1 MLMVVDV
8 FGNLWANDEGVD
20 EDYVEDDEQE

>member
-1 MLMVVDV
+1 MVWWV
-8 FGNLWANDEGVD
+8 GLERSGINDGLH

>member
-1 MLMVVDV
+1 MVWWV
-8 FGNLWANDEGVD
+8 GLERSGINDGLD